1 MSKHKKTVTIG
12 IPAHNEAGN
21 IARSIESILSQ
32 SEINFRIDKI
42 IISCDGS
49 TDNTAEIVREI
60 AAKNKKVYLIDD
72 GQRLGQGRRLNQ
84 LLKLNTS
91 DIFVTV
97 DADTFIKD
105 KKCFFYIAE
114 AFNDKEIGLVG
125 GGDTP
130 LPGKTFAEKVA
141 VSAINL
147 WLYTRQNINNGDSVH
162 NSHGC
167 ILAFNK
173 QYAQT
178 VEIPTDIIG
187 NDEFLYFDAI
197 SKKFKFKFVP
207 EAVVYY
213 RAPTT
218 FSDYFRQSSRFLNT
232 QKLIENHFG
241 AWVNTYYVVPLSNK
255 VQGLIK
261 GLLKDHVYFVM
272 AIAAQIWIRIAKNML
287 HEDYTNGTWE
297 SIKSTKSQIKI

>member
-1 MSKHKKTVTIG
+1 MKNTVTVG
-12 IPAHNEAGN
+12 IPAHNEEAN
-21 IARSIESILSQ
+21 IARSIESVLSQ
-32 SEINFRIDKI
+32 DEINFSIEKI
-42 IISCDGS
+42 IIACDGC
-49 TDNTAEIVREI
+49 TDNTAEIVKQI
-60 AAKNKKVYLIDD
+60 ARKNKKIYLIDD
-72 GQRLGQGRRLNQ
+72 GQRVGQGRRLNQ

-97 DADTFIKD
+97 DADTFIND
-105 KKCFFYIAE
+105 HRCFSYISD
-114 AFNDKEIGLVG
+114 AFNDKEIDLVG

-130 LPGKTFAEKVA
+130 LPGKTFAEKIA

-167 ILAFNK
+167 ILAFRK
-173 QYAQT
+173 QYAKT

-207 EAVVYY
+207 KAVVYY

-218 FSDYFRQSSRFLNT
+218 FSDYFKQSSRFLNT
-232 QKLIENHFG
+232 QKFIEQYFG
-241 AWVNTYYVVPLSNK
+241 EWVTSYYDVPLSSK
-255 VQGLIK
+255 VRGLIK
-261 GLLKDHVYFVM
+261 SMSQDHLYFVA
-272 AIAAQIWIRIAKNML
+272 AIAAQLWIRIIKNIL

-297 SIKSTKSQIKI
+297 SVKSTKNQLSL